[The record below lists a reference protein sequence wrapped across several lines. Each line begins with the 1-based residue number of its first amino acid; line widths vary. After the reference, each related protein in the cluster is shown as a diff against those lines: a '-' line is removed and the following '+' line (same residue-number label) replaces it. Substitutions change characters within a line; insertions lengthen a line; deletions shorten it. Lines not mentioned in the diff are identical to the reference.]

1 MALRQHPCSQAGEN
15 KRIRGKQHAREK
27 KEADDTSGD
36 AGTEA
41 MGDREQG
48 CVDSEQSN
56 GEDRA
61 MLGPN
66 EEAAAEA
73 LDDHGHAA
81 MEHREQGCVDSEQ
94 LERLAEMLNS
104 SRAESA
110 INGFAIFCSYQSDP
124 VLTSLIKRQPRDF
137 ALQLVFFDESHR
149 TV

>member
-1 MALRQHPCSQAGEN
+1 MEAEEQEAVRYEMTKKLGWSVCCLEFERGYFLTATPTTLMRRHPDIWGDPLYEMSWREAGP
-15 KRIRGKQHAREK
+15 
-27 KEADDTSGD
+27 
-36 AGTEA
+36 
-41 MGDREQG
+41 
-48 CVDSEQSN
+48 
-56 GEDRA
+56 
-61 MLGPN
+61 PN
-66 EEAAAEA
+66 EEAEAEA

-110 INGFAIFCSYQSDP
+110 INGFAIFCSYQSAP